1 MNTNTNTTRN
11 SGFTLLEIMIVVSI
25 IASLLVIAIPRF
37 VRARA
42 TSQQTTC
49 INNLRQIRSAI
60 SQWALENKASASS
73 PVQFSDI
80 QPYLR
85 GSTVCPTGG
94 TSFSDSYTIT
104 DVQTAPTCQKAP
116 TGPEAHT
123 EPPEVT
129 Q

>member
-1 MNTNTNTTRN
+1 MAKELTKAEVRRN
-11 SGFTLLEIMIVVSI
+11 PLAEWVTAALQAVRE
-25 IASLLVIAIPRF
+25 
-37 VRARA
+37 RARA